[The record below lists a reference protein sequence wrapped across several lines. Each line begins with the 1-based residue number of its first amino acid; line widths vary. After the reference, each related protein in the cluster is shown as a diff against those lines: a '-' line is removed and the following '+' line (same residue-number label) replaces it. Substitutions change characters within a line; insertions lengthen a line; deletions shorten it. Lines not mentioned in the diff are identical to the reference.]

1 MYVMTA
7 TGPIAPAELG
17 LTSAHEHLWA
27 DISAWLSEPATEAER
42 RIFEA
47 PLTAGLIGALR
58 RNHNINRENY
68 DFTDLAAVVGDLVR
82 FREHGGGSI
91 VELTSHGLSPDPAA
105 VRRASV
111 ESGVPIVVGCGYYV
125 ANSRT
130 TDLAE
135 ATVDGLHE
143 RLLAEIE
150 NGVAGTDVRPG
161 IIGEIGT
168 SESILPTEER
178 ALRAAARAHRDTG
191 LAISV
196 HTYGFA
202 PQALEALD
210 ILEAEG
216 ANLERVAI
224 GHLDHGPMDI
234 ELHKA
239 IAARGA
245 FVEYDGFGKDGWY
258 MDPLSSWLPHDTD
271 RLAAVVAM
279 LSAGFIDRLLL
290 ACDVYSRMQLTSYG
304 GWGYEHL
311 PRHVAPALRH
321 LGVSTGEVERILVEN
336 PRRLLTIPNES

>member
-1 MYVMTA
+1 MYAIVRVGNKQYRVEKGDTLLVDRVRGDEGA
-7 TGPIAPAELG
+7 KLEL
-17 LTSAHEHLWA
+17 
-27 DISAWLSEPATEAER
+27 EPLLYRSDDT
-42 RIFEA
+42 IFEA
-47 PLTAGLIGALR
+47 TLTEHEGKVGALIMEPVMM
-58 RNHNINRENY
+58 NIGIVLPQPGYLEKARELC
-68 DFTDLAAVVGDLVR
+68 DKHGVVLIFDEVKTGVTIAAGGAVEYFGVQPDLVCLAKSI
-82 FREHGGGSI
+82 GGGTPVGAFGGKASI
-91 VELTSHGLSPDPAA
+91 MK
-105 VRRASV
+105 
-111 ESGVPIVVGCGYYV
+111 
-125 ANSRT
+125 
-130 TDLAE
+130 
-135 ATVDGLHE
+135 
-143 RLLAEIE
+143 EIE

-216 ANLERVAI
+216 ADLERVAI